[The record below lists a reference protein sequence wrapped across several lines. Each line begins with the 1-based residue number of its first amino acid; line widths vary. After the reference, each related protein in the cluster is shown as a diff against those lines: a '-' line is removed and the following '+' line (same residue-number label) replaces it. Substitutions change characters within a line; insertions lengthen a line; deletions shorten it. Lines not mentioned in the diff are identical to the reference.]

1 MGAWKSGEARGG
13 AAKRVLGG
21 ASGLSPG
28 CASVGAKSENGSANG
43 ARGRWLAAARAI
55 VQSRAPAAVEPKSER
70 PDLDLGS
77 GAGLGAA
84 FSSAATAAA

>member
-1 MGAWKSGEARGG
+1 MSSAARQ
-13 AAKRVLGG
+13 
-21 ASGLSPG
+21 ASARG

-55 VQSRAPAAVEPKSER
+55 AQSRAPAAVEPKSER